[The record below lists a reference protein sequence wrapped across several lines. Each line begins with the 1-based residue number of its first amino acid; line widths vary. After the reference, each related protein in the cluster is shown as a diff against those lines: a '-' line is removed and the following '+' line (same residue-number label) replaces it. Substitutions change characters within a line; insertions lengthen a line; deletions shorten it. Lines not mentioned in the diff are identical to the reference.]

1 MTKKYHTITDIVGTV
16 YCEQKVL
23 FDRER
28 GDARP
33 LPVRAKAA
41 GGTFEHLR
49 FQVEGRTWEALL
61 ALVHS
66 NSAPA
71 EFLYVRPMNAPL

>member
-1 MTKKYHTITDIVGTV
+1 MSDTRAARLFKNGNSQAVRLPADFRFDCDEV
-16 YCEQKVL
+16 YISRDPSSGDVVL
-23 FDRER
+23 SS
-28 GDARP
+28 RP
-33 LPVRAKAA
+33 
-41 GGTFEHLR
+41 G
-49 FQVEGRTWEALL
+49 GRTWEALL